1 MSLIQDMKKHKNL
14 TEREQDIRKYIL
26 EHPEKIEEMS
36 SRELGH
42 ATFASA
48 ASVTRFCQKLGTKG
62 FPEFKLQLVRELQY
76 ETIEEEEV
84 ITMSE
89 RENVVTMVRK
99 ATQVQ
104 RQAIEETK
112 KELSYSHLVKIG
124 RMIAD
129 ASCVDFY
136 VYDMNVYLADYGCSL
151 FFHAGKVAN
160 VHSATNIQGLHA
172 AMPADGHVA
181 ILISHTGKNERL
193 AEIAGMLRKG
203 GTKVIVIS
211 AVRDGIVSKQAD
223 EFLYAAGSEKVEE
236 FWSSMFFASGKYLLD
251 ILYGMEFSSRAKS
264 CYGKCSGL
272 MSGSDTGNVNF
283 DIGRF
288 RKDMLCNIYKNNM
301 SFFTPETLFRER

>member
-1 MSLIQDMKKHKNL
+1 MSLLQDMKKHKNL
-14 TEREQDIRKYIL
+14 TEREQDIRRFIM

-42 ATFASA
+42 ATFTSA

-76 ETIEEEEV
+76 GTAEEEIV
-84 ITMSE
+84 TMSE

-104 RQAIEETK
+104 KQAIEETK
-112 KELSYSHLVKIG
+112 KELSYSQLVKVG
-124 RMIAD
+124 RMIAE

-172 AMPADGHVA
+172 AMPADGHIA
-181 ILISHTGKNERL
+181 IVISHTGRNERL
-193 AEIAGMLRKG
+193 AEIAGLLRKG

-211 AVRDGIVSKQAD
+211 AVRDGIIAKQAD
-223 EFLYAAGSEKVEE
+223 EFLYAAGLGKVEE

-251 ILYGMEFSSRAKS
+251 ILYGMEFSRRYDENLALNNKYEKS
-264 CYGKCSGL
+264 GEKL
-272 MSGSDTGNVNF
+272 
-283 DIGRF
+283 
-288 RKDMLCNIYKNNM
+288 LW
-301 SFFTPETLFRER
+301 

>member
-1 MSLIQDMKKHKNL
+1 MQETEGMKMALIQDMKKHKNL
-14 TEREQDIRKYIL
+14 TEREQDIRQYIQ

-42 ATFASA
+42 ATFTSA

-76 ETIEEEEV
+76 GTMEEEEV
-84 ITMSE
+84 VTMSE

-99 ATQVQ
+99 AAQIQ
-104 RQAIEETK
+104 KQAIEETK
-112 KELSYSHLVKIG
+112 KELSYSQLVRIG

-193 AEIAGMLRKG
+193 AEIAEMLRKG

-211 AVRDGIVSKQAD
+211 AVRDGIMSKQAD
-223 EFLYAAGSEKVEE
+223 EFLYAAGSVKVEE
-236 FWSSMFFASGKYLLD
+236 FWGSMFFASGKYLLD
-251 ILYGMEFSSRAKS
+251 ILYGMEFSRKYDENLALNNKYEKS
-264 CYGKCSGL
+264 GEKL
-272 MSGSDTGNVNF
+272 
-283 DIGRF
+283 
-288 RKDMLCNIYKNNM
+288 LW
-301 SFFTPETLFRER
+301 

>member
-1 MSLIQDMKKHKNL
+1 MSLLQDMKKHKNL
-14 TEREQDIRKYIL
+14 TEREQDIRRFIM

-42 ATFASA
+42 ATFTSA
-48 ASVTRFCQKLGTKG
+48 ASVTRFCQKLGVKG

-76 ETIEEEEV
+76 GTEEEV
-84 ITMSE
+84 VTMSE

-104 RQAIEETK
+104 KQAIEETK
-112 KELSYSHLVKIG
+112 KELSYSQLVKIG
-124 RMIAD
+124 RMIAE

-172 AMPADGHVA
+172 AMPADGHIA
-181 ILISHTGKNERL
+181 IVISHTGQNERL

-211 AVRDGIVSKQAD
+211 AVRDGIIAKQAD
-223 EFLYAAGSEKVEE
+223 EFLYAAGSGKVEE

-251 ILYGMEFSSRAKS
+251 ILYGMEFSRRYDENLALNNKYEKS
-264 CYGKCSGL
+264 GEKL
-272 MSGSDTGNVNF
+272 
-283 DIGRF
+283 
-288 RKDMLCNIYKNNM
+288 LW
-301 SFFTPETLFRER
+301 

>member
-211 AVRDGIVSKQAD
+211 AVRDHSCFRWSAPIVCSCHLQ
-223 EFLYAAGSEKVEE
+223 GSEKVEE

-251 ILYGMEFSSRAKS
+251 ILYGMEFSRKYDENLALNNKYEKS
-264 CYGKCSGL
+264 GKKL
-272 MSGSDTGNVNF
+272 
-283 DIGRF
+283 
-288 RKDMLCNIYKNNM
+288 LW
-301 SFFTPETLFRER
+301 

>member
-1 MSLIQDMKKHKNL
+1 MSLLQDMKKHKNL
-14 TEREQDIRKYIL
+14 TEREQDIRRFIM

-42 ATFASA
+42 ATFTSA

-76 ETIEEEEV
+76 GTAEEEIV
-84 ITMSE
+84 TMSE

-104 RQAIEETK
+104 KQAIEETK
-112 KELSYSHLVKIG
+112 KELSYSQLVKVG
-124 RMIAD
+124 RMIAE

-172 AMPADGHVA
+172 AMPADGHIA
-181 ILISHTGKNERL
+181 IVISHTGRNERL
-193 AEIAGMLRKG
+193 AEIAGLLRKG

-211 AVRDGIVSKQAD
+211 AVRDGIIAKQAD
-223 EFLYAAGSEKVEE
+223 EFLYAAGSGKVEE

-251 ILYGMEFSSRAKS
+251 ILYGMEFSRRYDENLALNNKYEKS
-264 CYGKCSGL
+264 GEK
-272 MSGSDTGNVNF
+272 
-283 DIGRF
+283 
-288 RKDMLCNIYKNNM
+288 
-301 SFFTPETLFRER
+301 LFW